1 MARSQTVPFSRKTLS
16 RLAFGLLL
24 SAVTGCTW
32 AKSAQCTKLM
42 DVVHRGNSLITAK
55 RDRFDATTTQQ
66 LATELEGI
74 AEQAKSLNLRNKIL
88 QELQTGYGENFGEM
102 AKALNDM
109 GQALEVGETMTVSV
123 EGRQQLN
130 QAKERMEN
138 ATEAANRAADRTDA
152 LTQELISYC
161 PTK

>member
-1 MARSQTVPFSRKTLS
+1 
-16 RLAFGLLL
+16 
-24 SAVTGCTW
+24 
-32 AKSAQCTKLM
+32 M

-55 RDRFDATTTQQ
+55 GDRFDAATTKQ

-74 AEQAKSLNLRNKIL
+74 AEQVESLNLGNPTLKD
-88 QELQTGYGENFGEM
+88 LQTGYGENFGEM
-102 AKALNDM
+102 AKALKDM
-109 GQALEVGETMTVSV
+109 GQALKVGETIAVSV
-123 EGRQQLN
+123 EGRQTLN

-138 ATEAANRAADRTDA
+138 ATEVANRAADRTDA